1 MFTKCSCLKEEE
13 NGQGKQGV
21 KGKAMGGGS
30 EMSRSFVLK
39 HLCFSLTVKPWTS
52 HLISWGLNRRGQR
65 RCYLWSLLAWTL
77 SGSNLN
83 QNPEVCKG
91 RWAILSTHT
100 ETHCLRFADLREAP
114 GPTFLQHASPSVWV
128 PTHPVP
134 RHPGFSCCPETP
146 HLDPQ
151 QETFLR
157 ATFRFLSTPQY
168 PQQCLTHNWL
178 WRNAGSTN
186 LFGWLTMFTFASYLG
201 AYRVFTHLILFF
213 WEPPKTAYEHTYPTG
228 KEAETQG
235 HRKLSTENLNPDPL
249 TSDPALFLHL
259 SISVVSL

>member
-1 MFTKCSCLKEEE
+1 MAIFRSTDSAFRSLVLKILFIPQFSSYIENQYFSSLCSRWKRSQMFTKCSCLKEEE

-52 HLISWGLNRRGQR
+52 HLISWGLNRRGQQ

-100 ETHCLRFADLREAP
+100 ETTLSALCRPEGSPRPHFPSACLSLGL
-114 GPTFLQHASPSVWV
+114 GPYTPRAQASRVLMLPRDPPPRPPAGDISLSHIQIFIHSTV
-128 PTHPVP
+128 PT
-134 RHPGFSCCPETP
+134 
-146 HLDPQ
+146 
-151 QETFLR
+151 
-157 ATFRFLSTPQY
+157 
-168 PQQCLTHNWL
+168 
-178 WRNAGSTN
+178 
-186 LFGWLTMFTFASYLG
+186 TMF
-201 AYRVFTHLILFF
+201 
-213 WEPPKTAYEHTYPTG
+213 
-228 KEAETQG
+228 
-235 HRKLSTENLNPDPL
+235 NP
-249 TSDPALFLHL
+249 
-259 SISVVSL
+259 